1 MDVPDDVVD
10 VAPVDDHLAQS
21 CLLEAPVEFIQTRS
35 GIEGDDFISWHETV
49 PGLERREVEGVLQD
63 LQLIVQSGFLLLSVK
78 SLIEAPDEMV
88 EVDGPEAVV
97 RPVLLLAP
105 EEQAT
110 EGEDDHG
117 RWQQEGVDDDERN
130 GQDAEPQV
138 RCAMEETLGQEFCRD
153 QDDHGGDGGLNG
165 EGQQRGGRHFPGV
178 HAEDPL
184 AQQGPGLQTEDD
196 QGEVVADQH
205 RGDEALRP
213 AQEEFDQT
221 SRQAALFAVQFGL
234 QAVCRHVGDFH
245 P

>member
-21 CLLEAPVEFIQTRS
+21 GLLEAPVELVQARS
-35 GIEGDDFISWHETV
+35 GIEGDDFVPRHETV

-63 LQLIVQSGFLLLSVK
+63 LQLIVQSGFLLLSVEA
-78 SLIEAPDEMV
+78 LVEAPDEVV

-97 RPVLLLAP
+97 RPGLLLAP

-117 RWQQEGVDDDERN
+117 RWQQEGVDDDKGN
-130 GQDAEPQV
+130 GQEPQV
-138 RCAMEETLGQEFCRD
+138 RRAMEEALGQECCCD

-165 EGQQRGGRHFPGV
+165 EGQQWGGRRFPSV

-184 AQQGPGLQTEDD
+184 AQQGPGLQAEDD

-205 RGDEALRP
+205 RRDEALRP
-213 AQEEFDQT
+213 AQEEFDQA
-221 SRQAALFAVQFGL
+221 SREAALFAVQFGL
-234 QAVCRHVGDFH
+234 QAVRRHIGDFH